1 MGNNNSILYLLQNFL
16 LTRFLNAY
24 IIDVISD
31 KAFIYSYVNNSI
43 VNDDVPSK
51 VKEKETEYKDPSI
64 LNNAELIDLY
74 KNILS
79 HINYLNENIINLDEG
94 GESNE

>member
-1 MGNNNSILYLLQNFL
+1 MDIEQLE
-16 LTRFLNAY
+16 
-24 IIDVISD
+24 DD
-31 KAFIYSYVNNSI
+31 VNNSI
-43 VNDDVPSK
+43 VNDDVPSE
-51 VKEKETEYKDPSI
+51 VKEEETKYKDPSI

-74 KNILS
+74 KNILL

>member
-1 MGNNNSILYLLQNFL
+1 MDIEQLE
-16 LTRFLNAY
+16 
-24 IIDVISD
+24 DD
-31 KAFIYSYVNNSI
+31 VNNSI

-51 VKEKETEYKDPSI
+51 VKEEETEYKDPSI

-74 KNILS
+74 KNILL

>member
-1 MGNNNSILYLLQNFL
+1 MDIEQLE
-16 LTRFLNAY
+16 
-24 IIDVISD
+24 DD
-31 KAFIYSYVNNSI
+31 VNNSI

-51 VKEKETEYKDPSI
+51 VKEKETEYKDISI

-74 KNILS
+74 KNILL

>member
-1 MGNNNSILYLLQNFL
+1 MKLYSKQIVLLVSLAMVVSF
-16 LTRFLNAY
+16 TSCKSMILNAASTG
-24 IIDVISD
+24 IS
-31 KAFIYSYVNNSI
+31 SSNQNG
-43 VNDDVPSK
+43 VPSK

-74 KNILS
+74 KNILL

>member
-1 MGNNNSILYLLQNFL
+1 MDIEQLE
-16 LTRFLNAY
+16 
-24 IIDVISD
+24 DD
-31 KAFIYSYVNNSI
+31 VNNSI
-43 VNDDVPSK
+43 VNDDAPAK
-51 VKEKETEYKDPSI
+51 VKEKETKYKDPSI

>member
-1 MGNNNSILYLLQNFL
+1 MDIEQLEDD
-16 LTRFLNAY
+16 
-24 IIDVISD
+24 I
-31 KAFIYSYVNNSI
+31 NNSI
-43 VNDDVPSK
+43 VNDTVPSK

>member
-1 MGNNNSILYLLQNFL
+1 MDIEQLE
-16 LTRFLNAY
+16 
-24 IIDVISD
+24 DD
-31 KAFIYSYVNNSI
+31 VNNSI

-51 VKEKETEYKDPSI
+51 VKEEETKYKDPSI

-74 KNILS
+74 KNILL

>member
-1 MGNNNSILYLLQNFL
+1 MDIEQLE
-16 LTRFLNAY
+16 
-24 IIDVISD
+24 DD
-31 KAFIYSYVNNSI
+31 VNNSI
-43 VNDDVPSK
+43 VNDDVLAK
-51 VKEKETEYKDPSI
+51 VKEEETKYKDPSI

-74 KNILS
+74 KNILL

>member
-1 MGNNNSILYLLQNFL
+1 MDIEQLE
-16 LTRFLNAY
+16 
-24 IIDVISD
+24 DD
-31 KAFIYSYVNNSI
+31 VNNSI

-51 VKEKETEYKDPSI
+51 VKEEETKYKDPSI

-74 KNILS
+74 KNILL
-79 HINYLNENIINLDEG
+79 HINYLNENSINLDEG